1 MSWENDFTSRSRRRK
16 RRFPFSDDW
25 LSDMDSMFEDMFR
38 DMANTIPKELIK
50 ERRLPDGSTV
60 KEMGPIVYGYS
71 MSVGPDGKPIV
82 REFGNVK
89 PSGQQIGFG
98 PQKPGLTVKEERE
111 PLVDVITEG
120 SQIRVVAELPGVEK
134 SDINLQCSE
143 NDLTISVN
151 TPQRK
156 YHKTMD
162 LPVSV
167 DPDTPKASYKN
178 GVLEVILKRQKPGA
192 KGKEIKIE

>member
-1 MSWENDFTSRSRRRK
+1 MSWNDDFPSRSRRR

-25 LSDMDSMFEDMFR
+25 FSDMDSMFEDMFR
-38 DMANTIPKELIK
+38 DMANTMPKELIK

-89 PSGQQIGFG
+89 PSGTQMRFG
-98 PQKPGLTVKEERE
+98 PSKPSLTVKEERE

-134 SDINLQCSE
+134 NDINLQCSE

-151 TPQRK
+151 TQQRK
-156 YHKTMD
+156 YHKTME

-178 GVLEVILKRQKPGA
+178 GVLEIILKRQKPGT

>member
-1 MSWENDFTSRSRRRK
+1 
-16 RRFPFSDDW
+16 
-25 LSDMDSMFEDMFR
+25 
-38 DMANTIPKELIK
+38 MANTIPKELVREK
-50 ERRLPDGSTV
+50 RLPDGSTV
-60 KEMGPIVYGYS
+60 REMGPIVYGYS

-89 PSGQQIGFG
+89 PSGQQIGSG
-98 PQKPGLTVKEERE
+98 PPKPGLTVKEERE
-111 PLVDVITEG
+111 PLIDVITEG
-120 SQIRVVAELPGVEK
+120 NQIRVVAELPGVEK

-143 NDLTISVN
+143 KDLTISVD
-151 TPQRK
+151 TSQRK
-156 YHKTMD
+156 YRKTME

-178 GVLEVILKRQKPGA
+178 GVLEVILKRQEPRT